1 MSLPPPM
8 EKKRSNPIFKFHY
21 TPKNDYKMHYWYIFS
36 DSQMDMKMCWSHTG
50 YYLGDKVVKLTLC
63 YYCITST
70 LSDSNQEGLD
80 NWLIFLLTVIFN
92 SYQTPCQDRH
102 RKPEMSKEK
111 RAISIPNV
119 ASWYEI
125 CTDAFE
131 RGPNGIN
138 ELCGTTQN
146 IERVMFT
153 VILYRSTGK

>member
-1 MSLPPPM
+1 MSLPLPM

-36 DSQMDMKMCWSHTG
+36 DSQMNMKMCWSHTG

-63 YYCITST
+63 YYCVTST

-80 NWLIFLLTVIFN
+80 NWLIFLLIVIFN

-111 RAISIPNV
+111 KSNKYSKCSILVWNMHRCFWERAK
-119 ASWYEI
+119 WH
-125 CTDAFE
+125 
-131 RGPNGIN
+131 
-138 ELCGTTQN
+138 
-146 IERVMFT
+146 
-153 VILYRSTGK
+153 